1 LQGLQLADIHKV
13 NSRTAKSESVH
24 STDGETHGVT
34 AQTQD
39 LLPTLS
45 ITAGEPVDRKDQ
57 FDITWL
63 GELLLDR
70 PFESVFLVYPKLG

>member
-1 LQGLQLADIHKV
+1 MDAAA
-13 NSRTAKSESVH
+13 N
-24 STDGETHGVT
+24 STDGEAHGVT

-39 LLPTLS
+39 VLPKLS
-45 ITAGEPVDRKDQ
+45 IAAREPVDREDQ
-57 FDITWL
+57 FDITRL